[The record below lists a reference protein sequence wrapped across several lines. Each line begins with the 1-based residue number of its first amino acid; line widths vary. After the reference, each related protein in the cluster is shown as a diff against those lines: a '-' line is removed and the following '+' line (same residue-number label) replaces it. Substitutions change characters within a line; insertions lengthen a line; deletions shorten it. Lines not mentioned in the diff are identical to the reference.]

1 MPMHAIQWKN
11 AGGNVKRKPFST
23 LLFYVSAAP
32 FAVSL
37 ALFALGAHS
46 EIPVDRIWDVLQRPT
61 CCKMILCGLSAA
73 GMLLAGTIQAVSAA
87 RRPGKS
93 QRGRVVVCA
102 ALSAVAALASMIFAS
117 LAASE
122 LAAAKTIFECF
133 GPSAHPG
140 VVRILSFYHHPASL
154 VYEESWEAWIE
165 FRAGST
171 DDFTDALHVAALGD
185 EKEAVRLALDAFPS
199 FHVAQT
205 GTVHCV
211 RDGSGF
217 EGWIVPGDSPDR
229 CVIIAWRS
237 AAP

>member
-1 MPMHAIQWKN
+1 MKN
-11 AGGNVKRKPFST
+11 DMKRKSFAI

-37 ALFALGAHS
+37 VLFALNASS
-46 EIPVDRIWDVLQRPT
+46 EMPADRMWDVLQRPT
-61 CCKMILCGLSAA
+61 CFNIILCGLSGA
-73 GMLLAGTIQAVSAA
+73 GMLLSGTIWAASAA
-87 RRPGKS
+87 RHPKNS
-93 QRGRVVVCA
+93 QRCLAVIGA
-102 ALSAVAALASMIFAS
+102 ALFAAATLAGLFFAYC
-117 LAASE
+117 
-122 LAAAKTIFECF
+122 AAAKLACAENLFECL
-133 GPSAHPG
+133 GTNAYPG

-211 RDGSGF
+211 RAGSGF
-217 EGWIVPGDSPDR
+217 EGWIVPDDSPDR